1 MIPHGNH
8 FKVFPTGAGVMHEV
22 MFCIFNVCWFSC
34 LTLSLGAEWFP
45 WPTAHTCCPSDA
57 TPGGDASDHDITMW
71 CSSSRYEQFW
81 RWCYIFFSTTYS
93 TYSWRVATPTLRA
106 KKARLCDKDDARSPQ
121 IRVELDGMS
130 GVRRGNAGKFIELN
144 GGISSRPRLIAGWY
158 MHGWCSLPFCFKP
171 FLRDTWFILS
181 SPVTS
186 CFDCWSA

>member
-34 LTLSLGAEWFP
+34 LTLSWGAEWFP

-57 TPGGDASDHDITMW
+57 TPGGDASDHDITLW

-93 TYSWRVATPTLRA
+93 TYSWRVATPTLREKSA
-106 KKARLCDKDDARSPQ
+106 TSRQRWCTIPADQ
-121 IRVELDGMS
+121 S
-130 GVRRGNAGKFIELN
+130 GVGWDLRCQTWQRGEIRRTKWWNFQQ
-144 GGISSRPRLIAGWY
+144 
-158 MHGWCSLPFCFKP
+158 
-171 FLRDTWFILS
+171 T
-181 SPVTS
+181 T
-186 CFDCWSA
+186 FDCWMVYARLMFTAFLF